1 MIFRILQSHYNHQEV
16 PSAAWIGLRANG
28 TASQVAW
35 TWSSGRPLGSETFSK
50 REVEDFNELAV
61 RENKLCVMAKKE
73 YGQVYNLTLNSLVFW
88 DSLKPFNLKGVIL
101 NINV

>member
-1 MIFRILQSHYNHQEV
+1 MFHVISIYFPPKTNNLRILQSHYNHQEV

-73 YGQVYNLTLNSLVFW
+73 YGQVNDGY
-88 DSLKPFNLKGVIL
+88 
-101 NINV
+101 